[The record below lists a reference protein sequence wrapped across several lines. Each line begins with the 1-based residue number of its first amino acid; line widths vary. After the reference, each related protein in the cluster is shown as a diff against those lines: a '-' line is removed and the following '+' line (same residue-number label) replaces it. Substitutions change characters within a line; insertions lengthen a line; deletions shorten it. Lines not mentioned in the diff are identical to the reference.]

1 MYRTRY
7 GSFKWRGSDWWTL
20 SRPLISC
27 WYANIRCLLALSAS
41 LTLTNT
47 PFVHH
52 TQRVEARLQEA
63 LDLVQTCLEP
73 TTKVALLHAIEAH
86 MLAPHCQTLVDKGMT
101 PLLTELVFPKQFS
114 EPISQASKQD
124 FPSIPSPTT
133 VPMIH
138 EPSSSSVAYKL
149 GRADPSGLHQLQQ
162 NISPTPSSS
171 SSFQHLKRMYALLD
185 RVKLLHIV
193 KAQWATFIKNTGW
206 YTLRIYYKCMYILI
220 SLPIY
225 TLYR

>member
-1 MYRTRY
+1 MRVYADFSPY
-7 GSFKWRGSDWWTL
+7 GPRLHSPTL
-20 SRPLISC
+20 PLCTIH
-27 WYANIRCLLALSAS
+27 I
-41 LTLTNT
+41 
-47 PFVHH
+47 
-52 TQRVEARLQEA
+52 QRVEARLQEA

-73 TTKVALLHAIEAH
+73 TTKTALLHAIEAH

-138 EPSSSSVAYKL
+138 EPSSSSIAYKL
-149 GRADPSGLHQLQQ
+149 GRTDPSELHQLQQ

-193 KAQWATFIKNTGW
+193 KAQWATFIKNTGVLV
-206 YTLRIYYKCMYILI
+206 YATHIYVLYAAYLHLYIH
-220 SLPIY
+220 PQ
-225 TLYR
+225 YRRAHSEPGLGGP